1 MANARVDLFQKCR
14 NYTRHKE
21 AEASGLY
28 PYFKAIESGADAEV
42 MIKGRKMIMIGSNNY
57 LGLTTHPAVK
67 EAAIKAIEKYGS
79 GCTGSRFL
87 NGTLDIHEELEA
99 RLAKFIRKEKALL
112 FSTGFQT
119 NLGTISTLVGKDDVV
134 LCDRMNHASIIDGCR
149 LAFGRTI
156 KFKHNDVADLERIL
170 TSAEF
175 EDMTGS
181 TLVVTEG
188 VYSMEGD
195 LGILPQIVRLKKRYG
210 FRILLDDSHGIG
222 YMGANG
228 RSTAEHFGVE
238 KDTDL
243 IMGTFSK
250 SFASLGGF
258 IAGTGEVIDFI
269 KHNARALIFSASM
282 PPSAVATVL
291 AALDIMEKEPQHR
304 ERLWKNVRRMQS
316 AYRDLGFNIGGTQS
330 PVIPIIIGEFEKT
343 LIFWKE
349 LFEAGVFVNPIIPPA
364 CRPTCASSARATW
377 PRIPTRNST
386 GSSRSWSGSAR
397 NSESSERGRARHVSP
412 DLDLSPMRNSALR
425 KRTFLQ
431 GLPRHAG

>member
-1 MANARVDLFQKCR
+1 MGPPRVDLFQKCR

-42 MIKGRKMIMIGSNNY
+42 MIKGKKMIMIGSNNY
-57 LGLTTHPAVK
+57 LGLTTHPKVK
-67 EAAIKAIEKYGS
+67 EAAARAIQKYGS

-87 NGTLDIHEELEA
+87 NGTLDIHEELEH

-119 NLGTISTLVGKDDVV
+119 NLGTISTLVGKDDVI

-149 LAFGRTI
+149 LAFGRTV
-156 KFKHNDVADLERIL
+156 KFKHNDMEDLERCL
-170 TSAEF
+170 NSPDLEEAG
-175 EDMTGS
+175 GS
-181 TLVVTEG
+181 VLVITEG
-188 VYSMEGD
+188 VFSMEGD
-195 LGILPQIVRLKKRYG
+195 LGALPQIARLKKKYG
-210 FRILLDDSHGIG
+210 YRILLDDAHGIG

-238 KDTDL
+238 RETDL

-258 IAGTGEVIDFI
+258 IAGPTEAIDFI

-291 AALDIMEKEPQHR
+291 AAVDIMEKEPEHR
-304 ERLWKNVRRMQS
+304 EKLWRNVRKMQS
-316 AYRDLGFNIGGTQS
+316 AYRDLGFNIGRTES
-330 PVIPIIIGEFEKT
+330 PVVPIIIGEFEKT

-349 LFEAGVFVNPIIPPA
+349 LFEAGVFVNPI
-364 CRPTCASSARATW
+364 
-377 PRIPTRNST
+377 
-386 GSSRSWSGSAR
+386 
-397 NSESSERGRARHVSP
+397 VSP
-412 DLDLSPMRNSALR
+412 AVPADMCLLRTSYMATHSDDELDRVIETMGKIGKKL
-425 KRTFLQ
+425 
-431 GLPRHAG
+431 GVI

>member
-1 MANARVDLFQKCR
+1 MGPPRTDLFQKCR

-21 AEASGLY
+21 AEANGLY

-57 LGLTTHPAVK
+57 LGLTTHPKVK
-67 EAAIKAIEKYGS
+67 EAAKKAVEKYGS

-87 NGTLDIHEELEA
+87 NGTLDIHEELEQ

-119 NLGTISTLVGKDDVV
+119 NLGTISTLVGKDDVI

-156 KFKHNDVADLERIL
+156 KFKHNDIEDLERVL
-170 TSAEF
+170 NSP
-175 EDMTGS
+175 DVDDVQGS
-181 TLVVTEG
+181 VLVITEG
-188 VYSMEGD
+188 VFSMEGD
-195 LGILPQIVRLKKRYG
+195 LGALQQIARLKKKYG
-210 FRILLDDSHGIG
+210 YRILLDDAHGIG

-238 KDTDL
+238 KETDL

-258 IAGTGEVIDFI
+258 IAGPVEAIDYI

-291 AALDIMEKEPQHR
+291 AAVDIMEKEPQHR
-304 ERLWKNVRRMQS
+304 ERLWRNVRKMQA
-316 AYRDLGFNIGGTQS
+316 AYRDLGFNIGRTES
-330 PVIPIIIGEFEKT
+330 PVVPIIIGDFEKT

-349 LFEAGVFVNPIIPPA
+349 LFEAGVFVNPI
-364 CRPTCASSARATW
+364 
-377 PRIPTRNST
+377 
-386 GSSRSWSGSAR
+386 
-397 NSESSERGRARHVSP
+397 VSP
-412 DLDLSPMRNSALR
+412 AVPPDMCLLRTSYMATHTDDELDRVIDTMGKIGKKL
-425 KRTFLQ
+425 
-431 GLPRHAG
+431 GVI

>member
-1 MANARVDLFQKCR
+1 MVQPRGDVFQKCR

-21 AEASGLY
+21 AEALGLY

-67 EAAIKAIEKYGS
+67 EAAKKAIDKYGS

-87 NGTLDIHEELEA
+87 NGTLDIHEELEH
-99 RLAKFIRKEKALL
+99 RLAKFVRKEKALL
-112 FSTGFQT
+112 FSTGFQA
-119 NLGTISTLVGKDDVV
+119 NLGAISVLVGRDDMI

-156 KFKHNDVADLERIL
+156 KFKHNDTEDLERIL
-170 TSAEF
+170 TSADL
-175 EDMTGS
+175 EDTNGS
-181 TLVVTEG
+181 NLVITEG
-188 VYSMEGD
+188 VFSMEGD
-195 LGILPQIVRLKKRYG
+195 LGELSQIVRLKKRHG
-210 FRILLDDSHGIG
+210 FRILLDDAHGIG
-222 YMGANG
+222 YMGPNG

-258 IAGTGEVIDFI
+258 ISGETAVIDYI

-304 ERLWKNVRRMQS
+304 ERLWKNVRKMQS
-316 AYRDLGFNIGGTQS
+316 AYRDLGFNIGSTQS
-330 PVIPIIIGEFEKT
+330 PVVPIIIGDTEKT
-343 LIFWKE
+343 LVFWKE
-349 LFEAGVFVNPIIPPA
+349 LFDAGVFVNPIISPA
-364 CRPTCASSARATW
+364 VRADMCLLRTSYMATHTDEELD
-377 PRIPTRNST
+377 RVVDIMERT
-386 GSSRSWSGSAR
+386 GKKLG
-397 NSESSERGRARHVSP
+397 VI
-412 DLDLSPMRNSALR
+412 
-425 KRTFLQ
+425 
-431 GLPRHAG
+431 

>member
-1 MANARVDLFQKCR
+1 MGPPRTDLFQKCR

-42 MIKGRKMIMIGSNNY
+42 MINGRKMVMIGSNNY
-57 LGLTTHPAVK
+57 RGLTTHPKVK
-67 EAAIKAIEKYGS
+67 EAAKKAVEKYGS

-87 NGTLDIHEELEA
+87 NGTLDIHEELEQ
-99 RLAKFIRKEKALL
+99 RLAKFVRKERALL

-119 NLGTISTLVGKDDVV
+119 NLGTISTLVGKDDVI

-156 KFKHNDVADLERIL
+156 KFKHNDMEDLERVL
-170 TSAEF
+170 NSPDV
-175 EDMTGS
+175 EDVAGS
-181 TLVVTEG
+181 VLVVTEG
-188 VYSMEGD
+188 VFSMEGD
-195 LGILPQIVRLKKRYG
+195 LGALQQIARLKKKYG
-210 FRILLDDSHGIG
+210 YRILLDDAHGIG

-238 KDTDL
+238 KETDL

-250 SFASLGGF
+250 SFASLGGM
-258 IAGTGEVIDFI
+258 IAGPAEAIDYI

-291 AALDIMEKEPQHR
+291 AAVDIMEKEPEHR
-304 ERLWKNVRRMQS
+304 ERLWRNVRKMQA
-316 AYRDLGFNIGGTQS
+316 AYRDLGFNIGRTES
-330 PVIPIIIGEFEKT
+330 PVVPIIIGDFEKT

-349 LFEAGVFVNPIIPPA
+349 LFEAGVFVNPI
-364 CRPTCASSARATW
+364 
-377 PRIPTRNST
+377 
-386 GSSRSWSGSAR
+386 
-397 NSESSERGRARHVSP
+397 VSP
-412 DLDLSPMRNSALR
+412 AVPPDMCLLRTSYMATHTDDELDKVIDTMGKIGKKL
-425 KRTFLQ
+425 
-431 GLPRHAG
+431 GVI